1 MSFKYNFLRT
11 NLLLFLSMFV
21 FIFVFRYFPHPPNF
35 TPVLALTLYASMYF
49 GLRSSPFVI
58 MAFALSDFFIGF
70 HHLLIFT
77 WGSLAL
83 ISIIGIFSKRFFF
96 RLSLLFLSSIIFF
109 VCTNFGVWLF
119 SEFYTKDLDG
129 LLQCYVLAIPFFTNT
144 IISTFVFGMLF
155 EISIMSKNKIRS
167 LIYKWFLFL
176 TNLMCVCNYI
186 VNWGV

>member
-1 MSFKYNFLRT
+1 MRYGYNNFGTLF
-11 NLLLFLSMFV
+11 LLFLSMVV

-35 TPVLALTLYASMYF
+35 TPVLALTLYTSVYF

-58 MAFALSDFFIGF
+58 LAFALSDFFIGF

-83 ISIIGIFSKRFFF
+83 ISIIGMFGKSFLS

-109 VCTNFGVWLF
+109 VCSNFGVWLF

-144 IISTFVFGMLF
+144 LISTFIFGMLF
-155 EISIMSKNKIRS
+155 EISIMGKNKIMT
-167 LIYKWFLFL
+167 LLYK
-176 TNLMCVCNYI
+176 
-186 VNWGV
+186 